1 MIFVVD
7 RISQLECYVINQ
19 WLLTIETIFHNLDC
33 VIENDSYTLV
43 WQRLFLCLMFHLDL
57 SHDQELAKLDH
68 DVLIAIL
75 DDSDVSSQFCSSRY
89 RSILHKM
96 QTYDQRDLL
105 KEFVYLAFRSLSTR
119 HLFFIRIEIL
129 LRFLLCVRRFDF
141 IEINIIRVLIILQL
155 ILIDFSFFA
164 LLSLIIFESLSCF
177 ATLWVCRW

>member
-1 MIFVVD
+1 MILVVD
-7 RISQLECYVINQ
+7 RVSQLECYVINQ
-19 WLLTIETIFHNLDC
+19 WLLAIEIILHSLDC

-43 WQRLFLCLMFHLDL
+43 WQRLSFCLMFHLDL

-68 DVLIAIL
+68 DVFITIL
-75 DDSDVSSQFCSSRY
+75 DDNDVSSQLYLSKY
-89 RSILHKM
+89 RSILHKI
-96 QTYDQRDLL
+96 QAYDQRDLFR
-105 KEFVYLAFRSLSTR
+105 EFVYLAFRSFSTR

-164 LLSLIIFESLSCF
+164 LLSLIIFELLSCL
-177 ATLWVCRW
+177 TILWVCRW